1 LAIKVDN
8 ELEAIKQGAL
18 TMLRENEN
26 INTFKVAV
34 RRANKGFPI
43 GSQEMNQLI
52 GAHLLKNSEN
62 ITVDVHDP
70 ELEVRIEIRE
80 RATYITS
87 QNIQGA
93 GGLPVGTA
101 GKSLLLLSGG
111 IDSPVAGHLMMKRGV
126 QLEMIHFHSPPFTSE
141 RAKQKVLDLT
151 EELARNSGPIKMH
164 LVPFT
169 KLQQK
174 IFQHIPER
182 YAMTVM
188 RRVMLRISEQ
198 VCDKLGIQAVITG
211 ESLGQVASQTL
222 ASMHTINEMTNIPV
236 LRPLV

>member
-1 LAIKVDN
+1 
-8 ELEAIKQGAL
+8 
-18 TMLRENEN
+18 
-26 INTFKVAV
+26 
-34 RRANKGFPI
+34 NKGFPI

-111 IDSPVAGHLMMKRGV
+111 IDSPVAVHLMMKRGV
-126 QLEMIHFHSPPFTSE
+126 SLEMIHFHSRACTSE
-141 RAKQKVLDLT
+141 RAKQNVFDLT
-151 EELARNSGPIKMH
+151 RELTKFGGAIKVH

-169 KLQQK
+169 ALQQA
-174 IFQHIPER
+174 IFKDIPDK

-188 RRVMLRISEQ
+188 RRVMLKISEKIGEEN
-198 VCDKLGIQAVITG
+198 DILSITTG

-222 ASMHTINEMTNIPV
+222 TSMQALKV
-236 LRPLV
+236 V

>member
-1 LAIKVDN
+1 
-8 ELEAIKQGAL
+8 
-18 TMLRENEN
+18 
-26 INTFKVAV
+26 VAV

-62 ITVDVHDP
+62 ITVDVHEP

-93 GGLPVGTA
+93 GGLPVATG

-111 IDSPVAGHLMMKRGV
+111 IDSPVAGHVIMNRGV
-126 QLEMIHFHSPPFTSE
+126 LLELIHFHSRPFTSG
-141 RAKQKVLDLT
+141 RAQAKVLDLT
-151 EELARNSGPIKMH
+151 RELTEFGGLIKVH

-169 KLQQK
+169 ALQQA
-174 IFQHIPER
+174 IFKDSPDK

-188 RRVMLRISEQ
+188 RRGML
-198 VCDKLGIQAVITG
+198 K
-211 ESLGQVASQTL
+211 
-222 ASMHTINEMTNIPV
+222 
-236 LRPLV
+236 